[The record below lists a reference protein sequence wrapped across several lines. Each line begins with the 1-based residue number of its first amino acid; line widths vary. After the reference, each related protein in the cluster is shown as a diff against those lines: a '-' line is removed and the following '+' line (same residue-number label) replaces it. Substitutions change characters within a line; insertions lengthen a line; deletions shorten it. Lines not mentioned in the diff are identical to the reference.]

1 MIQTKTP
8 ANVCYAD
15 EPLPRNHSTHWPRAK
30 SCGLPSTRQSTIE
43 TTDCFDSD
51 ANAFKQQTWMNSVIH
66 WVAPWKWNRG
76 NMKIKCKKSI
86 NHSLRHCKAMQ
97 TGLCSRAMC
106 AFSEFDLKTFFGRH
120 SDEATNPPTI
130 ILATADEIQQ
140 LFVSFTIRWWECGAN
155 GKHPNHL
162 PSRHPPAVQPVQ
174 YSRKEEIAQW
184 SASSAVS

>member
-1 MIQTKTP
+1 MPTSRYHATIRHIDP
-8 ANVCYAD
+8 
-15 EPLPRNHSTHWPRAK
+15 EPNHVGCHRPDNPQSKPPIVLTV
-30 SCGLPSTRQSTIE
+30 TRMR
-43 TTDCFDSD
+43 SD
-51 ANAFKQQTWMNSVIH
+51 KQQTWMNSVIH

-86 NHSLRHCKAMQ
+86 NHSLRHYKAMQ

-106 AFSEFDLKTFFGRH
+106 AFLKFDLKTFFGRH

-130 ILATADEIQQ
+130 ILATADEIRQ

-162 PSRHPPAVQPVQ
+162 TSRHPPAIQPVQ
-174 YSRKEEIAQW
+174 YSREEEIAPW
-184 SASSAVS
+184 STSRAVS